1 MKKILSVILSL
12 LITVQLAII
21 IPALASS
28 QSGEAAGALLIN
40 DFSEYSLVT
49 SKSGANDF
57 RNALDW
63 EGTWA
68 VKNDASAKGGK
79 YLSFSHGE
87 KTANYTSG
95 FAFVANPTGS
105 ATAEGSWQLASN
117 SKYRLTVRYRVSGIT
132 TEGNALQLMLAV
144 SAEGK
149 YDIAS
154 VVNNGAYIKYVDSGI
169 SNTDGWVTATYAV
182 DTSDMT
188 IPKNS
193 NLFLGFRPIYNGNNC
208 YPDKYTVDIDY
219 FEVQTGVDA

>member
-117 SKYRLTVRYRVSGIT
+117 
-132 TEGNALQLMLAV
+132 
-144 SAEGK
+144 
-149 YDIAS
+149 
-154 VVNNGAYIKYVDSGI
+154 
-169 SNTDGWVTATYAV
+169 
-182 DTSDMT
+182 
-188 IPKNS
+188 
-193 NLFLGFRPIYNGNNC
+193 
-208 YPDKYTVDIDY
+208 
-219 FEVQTGVDA
+219 

>member
-87 KTANYTSG
+87 KTANYTSDLRSSQTLP
-95 FAFVANPTGS
+95 AAQPPRAAGS
-105 ATAEGSWQLASN
+105 LPQIQNIG
-117 SKYRLTVRYRVSGIT
+117 
-132 TEGNALQLMLAV
+132 
-144 SAEGK
+144 
-149 YDIAS
+149 
-154 VVNNGAYIKYVDSGI
+154 
-169 SNTDGWVTATYAV
+169 
-182 DTSDMT
+182 
-188 IPKNS
+188 
-193 NLFLGFRPIYNGNNC
+193 
-208 YPDKYTVDIDY
+208 
-219 FEVQTGVDA
+219 

>member
-79 YLSFSHGE
+79 KLPIIHPDLRSSQ
-87 KTANYTSG
+87 TLPA
-95 FAFVANPTGS
+95 AQPPRAAGS
-105 ATAEGSWQLASN
+105 LPQIQNIG
-117 SKYRLTVRYRVSGIT
+117 
-132 TEGNALQLMLAV
+132 
-144 SAEGK
+144 
-149 YDIAS
+149 
-154 VVNNGAYIKYVDSGI
+154 
-169 SNTDGWVTATYAV
+169 
-182 DTSDMT
+182 
-188 IPKNS
+188 
-193 NLFLGFRPIYNGNNC
+193 
-208 YPDKYTVDIDY
+208 
-219 FEVQTGVDA
+219 